1 MTTTTSPGE
10 TRDSGL
16 LDSLQARIGHRFA
29 DHGLLRRALTHM
41 SYLQDHPE
49 ESENNQRLEFLGD
62 AVLQLVLAEALF
74 SLYPA
79 EREGNLTRRR
89 AMLAKGSF
97 LASLARE
104 IDLPPCLRLGQSEE
118 STGGRN
124 RSAALEDAFEALVG
138 AVYMDAG
145 WDRCRTVV
153 VGLYGDLGGRLAG
166 LEDFENPK
174 GRLQELV
181 QPALGNEAL
190 RYALLG
196 TTGEEH
202 ARTFESGVY
211 LFDRLLGSG
220 SGSSKKTAEE
230 AAARAALQALRRDG
244 VPSAPQR

>member
-1 MTTTTSPGE
+1 MTSPDD
-10 TRDSGL
+10 TRDSGPLDL
-16 LDSLQARIGHRFA
+16 LQSRIGHRFA
-29 DHGLLRRALTHM
+29 DRDLLLRAVTHM

-49 ESENNQRLEFLGD
+49 VPENNQRLEFLGD

-74 SLYPA
+74 SLYPS

-97 LASLARE
+97 LAALARE
-104 IDLPPCLRLGQSEE
+104 IDVPPCLRLGQSEE
-118 STGGRN
+118 TTGGRN
-124 RSAALEDAFEALVG
+124 RSAALEDALEAVVG
-138 AVYMDAG
+138 AVYVDAG

-153 VGLYGDLGGRLAG
+153 LGLYGDLPARLAG

-196 TTGEEH
+196 ATGEEH

-211 LFDRLLGSG
+211 LLDRLLGSG
-220 SGSSKKTAEE
+220 SGSSKKAAEE
-230 AAARAALQALRRDG
+230 AAARAALQLLRRDG
-244 VPSAPQR
+244 LPPAPVR